1 MAEKRHVQHIRS
13 NVVNNGQ
20 PKLPVSDSILYGE
33 IAINYAKG
41 HETLS
46 IKNDNGDIVT
56 IHPDEIQI
64 GTSAD
69 TIDENAK
76 VFIDTEMDNT
86 VEVYTKAQIDSTV
99 NGLTNKDEEQDGRLT
114 ALEEADISSET
125 KVNAISGAVSS
136 LTDSL
141 TELSEV
147 VANNIVIGN
156 VEPGSG
162 SDTELFV
169 DTAEDAGLE
178 VYSKAQ
184 VDTIVADLQRQINE
198 LKG

>member
-86 VEVYTKAQIDSTV
+86 VEVYTKAKID
-99 NGLTNKDEEQDGRLT
+99 
-114 ALEEADISSET
+114 
-125 KVNAISGAVSS
+125 
-136 LTDSL
+136 
-141 TELSEV
+141 
-147 VANNIVIGN
+147 
-156 VEPGSG
+156 
-162 SDTELFV
+162 
-169 DTAEDAGLE
+169 
-178 VYSKAQ
+178 
-184 VDTIVADLQRQINE
+184 
-198 LKG
+198 